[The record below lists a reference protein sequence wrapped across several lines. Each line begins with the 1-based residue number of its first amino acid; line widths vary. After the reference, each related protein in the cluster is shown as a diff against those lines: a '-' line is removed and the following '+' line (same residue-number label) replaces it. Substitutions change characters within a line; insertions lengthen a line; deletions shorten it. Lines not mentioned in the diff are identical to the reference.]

1 MGGGPVVGS
10 LTPVFERFCESTVDH
25 GRCMQVSSE
34 EADEE
39 RKSEDADRD
48 RPAGWFQDALLEP
61 DEVVER
67 PVEAQSRHPER

>member
-1 MGGGPVVGS
+1 
-10 LTPVFERFCESTVDH
+10 
-25 GRCMQVSSE
+25 MQVSSE